1 MVDVFKNGRESLW
14 DATLLNKPVPQLI
27 RILVS
32 DWAQRKMFVPN
43 RRPASIALLSRSSY
57 TTKPPFFEEV
67 APINF
72 LLYICKENGTHTIH
86 RKKLS
91 L

>member
-1 MVDVFKNGRESLW
+1 MVDVFNNGRESLW
-14 DATLLNKPVPQLI
+14 DAILNKPVPQLI

-32 DWAQRKMFVPN
+32 DFVPN
-43 RRPASIALLSRSSY
+43 GRPASIGLLY
-57 TTKPPFFEEV
+57 KLPFFEEV
-67 APINF
+67 APITF
-72 LLYICKENGTHTIH
+72 TLFIYKENATHTIH